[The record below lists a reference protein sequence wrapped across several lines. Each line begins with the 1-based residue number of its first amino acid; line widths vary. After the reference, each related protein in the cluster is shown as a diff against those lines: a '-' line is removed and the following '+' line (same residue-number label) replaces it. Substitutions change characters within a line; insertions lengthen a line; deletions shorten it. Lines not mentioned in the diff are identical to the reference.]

1 MEEYKKLRSP
11 QIPALWAETMAHR
24 ILRDKSKANIKIMK
38 LKGRFEAALLAQKPG
53 GTTSESIIH
62 PTAEVDSSALLPKH
76 SLPTSLFRTPERWP
90 TSCSKILTNCHVA
103 KLGKHGRWR
112 VLAGTSLVQCQTQ
125 KPK

>member
-11 QIPALWAETMAHR
+11 QIQALWAEMVVHR

-62 PTAEVDSSALLPKH
+62 PTAEVDSSALRCR
-76 SLPTSLFRTPERWP
+76 SS
-90 TSCSKILTNCHVA
+90 SKTLLASFAVQNSVA
-103 KLGKHGRWR
+103 GA
-112 VLAGTSLVQCQTQ
+112 LAHQLQ
-125 KPK
+125 